1 VKKDKQMNTYH
12 AFPWQ
17 RVVSAQGYT
26 AESKENVTHFTDTL
40 FCIDG
45 SGTIVDIIQHNDDA
59 FRHVR
64 DAARKAGK
72 LTELSSDQ
80 YLLPGLIDLH
90 VHAPQWPQMGKALD
104 KPLEKWLN
112 DYTFPLEARYADVDF
127 ARRNYTELVSA
138 LLANG
143 TTTAVYF
150 ATLHTESSVEL
161 ARICLAQGQRALV
174 GRVAMDDPSQCPDYY
189 RDETAASAEAE
200 TRAFIR
206 AVAELPG
213 NTAKRVLPVITPRFI
228 PSCTDDLLKRLGTV
242 AKETGCHVQTHCSES
257 DWEHGYVKERLGKT
271 DTVALR
277 DFGLLTPKTILAH
290 SNHIEDDDADLI
302 KKTGAGVAHCPLSNF
317 YFANAVFPLRAML
330 DRGLN
335 VGLGTDIAGGHS
347 PSVFDA
353 CRHAITASKALNDGV
368 DARIKPEHRGR
379 PGSAVSFKEAFWLAT
394 AGAGGVLELP
404 VGKLEVGYQFDAIVI
419 DTRAA
424 GSDIYIHPAEDQPE
438 DKLQK
443 IIFNARRNNISRVW
457 VDGKAVKVQ

>member
-1 VKKDKQMNTYH
+1 MNTYH

-45 SGTIVDIIQHNDDA
+45 SGTIVDIIQHNDGA

-271 DTVALR
+271 DTVALH
-277 DFGLLTPKTILAH
+277 DFGLLTQKTILAH

>member
-1 VKKDKQMNTYH
+1 MNTYH

-161 ARICLAQGQRALV
+161 ARICLTQGQRALV

-228 PSCTDDLLKRLGTV
+228 PSCTNDLLKRLGTV
-242 AKETGCHVQTHCSES
+242 ARETGCHVQTHCSES

-419 DTRAA
+419 DARAA

-438 DKLQK
+438 DRLQK
-443 IIFNARRNNISRVW
+443 KSSITPGEITS
-457 VDGKAVKVQ
+457 AVSG

>member
-45 SGTIVDIIQHNDDA
+45 SGTIVDIIQHNDGA

-277 DFGLLTPKTILAH
+277 DFGLLTQKTILAH

-368 DARIKPEHRGR
+368 DAVSNRNTAADQARQ
-379 PGSAVSFKEAFWLAT
+379 SASRKHSGWRQ
-394 AGAGGVLELP
+394 P
-404 VGKLEVGYQFDAIVI
+404 V
-419 DTRAA
+419 
-424 GSDIYIHPAEDQPE
+424 
-438 DKLQK
+438 
-443 IIFNARRNNISRVW
+443 RV
-457 VDGKAVKVQ
+457 ACLSCL

>member
-1 VKKDKQMNTYH
+1 MKKRKNMNTSVM
-12 AFPWQ
+12 
-17 RVVSAQGYT
+17 RVVRAQGYT
-26 AESKENVTHFTDTL
+26 AESKDRVTHFSDVL

-45 SGTIVDIIQHNDDA
+45 NGTIVDIIQGDDGA
-59 FRHVR
+59 FRPEQES
-64 DAARKAGK
+64 ARKAGK

-104 KPLEKWLN
+104 KPLEAWLN
-112 DYTFPLEARYADVDF
+112 DYTFPLEAKYADITF

-150 ATLHTESSVEL
+150 ATLHTKSSVEL
-161 ARICLAQGQRALV
+161 ARICLEQGQRALV
-174 GRVAMDDPSQCPDYY
+174 GRVAMDNPSQCPDYY
-189 RDETAASAEAE
+189 RDESAATAIAE
-200 TRAFIR
+200 TRAFIDD
-206 AVAELPG
+206 VAQLPG

-228 PSCTDDLLKRLGTV
+228 PSCTDALLEGLGKLAT
-242 AKETGCHVQTHCSES
+242 ETGCHVQTHCSES
-257 DWEHGYVKERLGKT
+257 DWEHAYVKQRLGKT
-271 DTVALR
+271 DTAALR
-277 DFGLLTPKTILAH
+277 DFGLLTRKTVLAH
-290 SNHIEDDDADLI
+290 SNHIEDKDADLI
-302 KKTGAGVAHCPLSNF
+302 KQTQAGVAHCPLSNF

-353 CRHAITASKALNDGV
+353 CRHALTASKALNDGV
-368 DARIKPEHRGR
+368 DARIAAEQRGR
-379 PGSAVSFKEAFWLAT
+379 PGSVISFREAFWLAT
-394 AGAGGVLELP
+394 AGAGEVLDLK

-424 GSDIYIHPAEDQPE
+424 GSDIYINMAEDAPE
-438 DKLQK
+438 DRLQK
-443 IIFNARRNNISRVW
+443 IIYNARRNNISRVW
-457 VDGKAVKVQ
+457 VDGNAVNIK

>member
-1 VKKDKQMNTYH
+1 MNTYH

-112 DYTFPLEARYADVDF
+112 DYTFPLEARYADVEF

-242 AKETGCHVQTHCSES
+242 ARETGCHVQTHCSES

-271 DTVALR
+271 DTVALH

-438 DKLQK
+438 DRLQK
-443 IIFNARRNNISRVW
+443 IIYNARRNNISRVW

>member
-1 VKKDKQMNTYH
+1 MNTYH

-161 ARICLAQGQRALV
+161 ARLCLAQGQRALV

-228 PSCTDDLLKRLGTV
+228 PSCTDDLLKRLGIV
-242 AKETGCHVQTHCSES
+242 ARETGCHVQTHCSES

>member
-1 VKKDKQMNTYH
+1 MNTYH

-112 DYTFPLEARYADVDF
+112 DYTFPLEARYADVEF

-242 AKETGCHVQTHCSES
+242 ARETGCHVQTHCSES

-277 DFGLLTPKTILAH
+277 DFGLLTQKTILAH

-438 DKLQK
+438 DRLQK
-443 IIFNARRNNISRVW
+443 IIYNARRNNISRVW

>member
-1 VKKDKQMNTYH
+1 M
-12 AFPWQ
+12 
-17 RVVSAQGYT
+17 
-26 AESKENVTHFTDTL
+26 
-40 FCIDG
+40 
-45 SGTIVDIIQHNDDA
+45 DIIQHNDGA

-242 AKETGCHVQTHCSES
+242 ARETGCHVQTHCSES

-379 PGSAVSFKEAFWLAT
+379 PGSAISFKEAFWLAT
-394 AGAGGVLELP
+394 AGAGGVLGLP

-424 GSDIYIHPAEDQPE
+424 GNDIYIHPAEDQPE
-438 DKLQK
+438 DRLQK
-443 IIFNARRNNISRVW
+443 IIYNARRNNISRVW

>member
-1 VKKDKQMNTYH
+1 MNTYH

-26 AESKENVTHFTDTL
+26 AKSKENVVHFTDTL

-45 SGTIVDIIQHNDDA
+45 SGTIVDIIQHNDGA

-112 DYTFPLEARYADVDF
+112 DYTFPLEARYADVEF

-242 AKETGCHVQTHCSES
+242 ARETGCHVQTHCSES

-277 DFGLLTPKTILAH
+277 DFGLLTQKTILAH

-438 DKLQK
+438 DRLQK
-443 IIFNARRNNISRVW
+443 IIYNARRNNISRVW

>member
-1 VKKDKQMNTYH
+1 MNTSH
-12 AFPWQ
+12 PFPWQ
-17 RVVSAQGYT
+17 RVVSAQGFT
-26 AESKENVTHFTDTL
+26 AESKDTVAHFTDTL

-45 SGTIVDIIQHNDDA
+45 SGTIVDIIQSDDGA

-72 LTELSSDQ
+72 FTELSSDQ

-104 KPLEKWLN
+104 KPLEEWLN

-127 ARRNYTELVSA
+127 ARRNYAELVSA

-174 GRVAMDDPSQCPDYY
+174 GRVAMDDPTQCPDYY

-213 NTAKRVLPVITPRFI
+213 NMTKRVLPVITPRFI

-242 AKETGCHVQTHCSES
+242 ARETGCHVQTHCSES

-277 DFGLLTPKTILAH
+277 DFGLLTRKTILAH
-290 SNHIEDDDADLI
+290 SNHIEDNDADLI
-302 KKTGAGVAHCPLSNF
+302 QKTGAGVAHCPLSNF

-353 CRHAITASKALNDGV
+353 CRHALIASKALNDGV
-368 DARIKPEHRGR
+368 DARIAAKLRGR
-379 PGSAVSFKEAFWLAT
+379 PGSEVSFREAFWLAT
-394 AGAGGVLELP
+394 AGAGEVLDLR
-404 VGKLEVGYQFDAIVI
+404 VGKLAVGYQFDAVVI

-424 GSDIYIHPAEDQPE
+424 GSDIYIDTAEDAPE
-438 DKLQK
+438 DRLQK
-443 IIFNARRNNISRVW
+443 IIYNARRNNISRVW
-457 VDGKAVKVQ
+457 VDGKAVNIQ

>member
-1 VKKDKQMNTYH
+1 MNTYH

-112 DYTFPLEARYADVDF
+112 DYTFPLEARYADVEF

-242 AKETGCHVQTHCSES
+242 ARETGCHVQTHCSES

-277 DFGLLTPKTILAH
+277 DFGLLTQKTILAH

-438 DKLQK
+438 DRLQK
-443 IIFNARRNNISRVW
+443 IIYNARRKNISRVW

>member
-1 VKKDKQMNTYH
+1 MNTYH

-45 SGTIVDIIQHNDDA
+45 SGTIVDIIQHNDGA

-112 DYTFPLEARYADVDF
+112 DYTFPLEARYADVEF

-242 AKETGCHVQTHCSES
+242 ARETGCHVQTHCSES

-438 DKLQK
+438 DRLQK
-443 IIFNARRNNISRVW
+443 IIYNARRNNISRVW

>member
-1 VKKDKQMNTYH
+1 MNTYH

-45 SGTIVDIIQHNDDA
+45 SGTIVDIIQHNDGA

-213 NTAKRVLPVITPRFI
+213 NMAKRVLPVITPRFI

-242 AKETGCHVQTHCSES
+242 ARETGCHVQTHCSES

>member
-1 VKKDKQMNTYH
+1 MNTYH

-45 SGTIVDIIQHNDDA
+45 SGTIVDIIQHNDGA

-242 AKETGCHVQTHCSES
+242 AKETGSHVQTHCSES

-438 DKLQK
+438 DRLQK

>member
-1 VKKDKQMNTYH
+1 MNTSH
-12 AFPWQ
+12 PFPWQ
-17 RVVSAQGYT
+17 RVISAQGYT
-26 AESKENVTHFTDTL
+26 AESKESVTHFTDTL

-45 SGTIVDIIQHNDDA
+45 SGTIVDIIRHDKDT
-59 FRHVR
+59 FRHIC
-64 DAARKAGK
+64 DAARKADK

-104 KPLEKWLN
+104 KPLEEWLN

-143 TTTAVYF
+143 TTTAAYF

-174 GRVAMDDPSQCPDYY
+174 GRVAMDDPAQCPDYY

-228 PSCTDDLLKRLGTV
+228 PSCTDDLLKRLGAV
-242 AKETGCHVQTHCSES
+242 ARETGCHVQTHCSES

-271 DTVALR
+271 DTAALR
-277 DFGLLTPKTILAH
+277 DFGLLTRKTILAH

-302 KKTGAGVAHCPLSNF
+302 QETGAGVAHCPLSNF

-368 DARIKPEHRGR
+368 DARIVAEQRGR
-379 PGSAVSFKEAFWLAT
+379 PGSAISFREAFWLAT
-394 AGAGGVLELP
+394 GGAGEVLDLR
-404 VGKLEVGYQFDAIVI
+404 VGKLAVGYQFDAIVV

-424 GSDIYIHPAEDQPE
+424 GSDIYIDTAEDAPE
-438 DKLQK
+438 DRLQK
-443 IIFNARRNNISRVW
+443 IIYNARRNNISRVW
-457 VDGKAVKVQ
+457 VDGKAVNIQ

>member
-1 VKKDKQMNTYH
+1 MNTYH

-45 SGTIVDIIQHNDDA
+45 SGTIVDIIQHNDGA

-242 AKETGCHVQTHCSES
+242 ARETGCHVQTHCSES

-277 DFGLLTPKTILAH
+277 DFGLLTQKTILAH

-438 DKLQK
+438 DRLQK

>member
-1 VKKDKQMNTYH
+1 MNTYH

-45 SGTIVDIIQHNDDA
+45 SGTIVDIIQHNDGA

-127 ARRNYTELVSA
+127 TRRNYTELVSA

-277 DFGLLTPKTILAH
+277 DFGLLTKKTILAH

-330 DRGLN
+330 DRELN

-424 GSDIYIHPAEDQPE
+424 GSDIYIHAAEDQPE
-438 DKLQK
+438 DRLQK
-443 IIFNARRNNISRVW
+443 IIYNARRNNISRVW

>member
-1 VKKDKQMNTYH
+1 MNTYH

-45 SGTIVDIIQHNDDA
+45 SGTIVDIIQHNDGA

-438 DKLQK
+438 DRLQK
-443 IIFNARRNNISRVW
+443 IIYNARRNNISRVW

>member
-1 VKKDKQMNTYH
+1 MNTYH

-242 AKETGCHVQTHCSES
+242 AKETGCYVQTHCSES

>member
-1 VKKDKQMNTYH
+1 MNTYH

-242 AKETGCHVQTHCSES
+242 ARETGCHVQTHCSES

-277 DFGLLTPKTILAH
+277 DFGLLTQKTILAH

-438 DKLQK
+438 DRLQK
-443 IIFNARRNNISRVW
+443 IIYNARRNNISRVW

>member
-1 VKKDKQMNTYH
+1 MNTYH

-45 SGTIVDIIQHNDDA
+45 SGTIVDIIQHNDGA

-127 ARRNYTELVSA
+127 ARQNYTELVSA

-277 DFGLLTPKTILAH
+277 DFGLLTQKTILAH

-438 DKLQK
+438 DRLQK
-443 IIFNARRNNISRVW
+443 IIYNARRNNISRVW

>member
-1 VKKDKQMNTYH
+1 MNTYH

-45 SGTIVDIIQHNDDA
+45 SGTIVDIIQHNDGA

-277 DFGLLTPKTILAH
+277 DFGLLTQKTILAH

>member
-1 VKKDKQMNTYH
+1 MNTSH

-17 RVVSAQGYT
+17 QVVSAQGYT
-26 AESKENVTHFTDTL
+26 AKSKDSVTHFTDTL

-45 SGTIVDIIQHNDDA
+45 SGTIVDIFQCSDSA
-59 FRHVR
+59 FRPVR

-104 KPLEKWLN
+104 KPLEAWLN
-112 DYTFPLEARYADVDF
+112 DYTFPLEAKYADTDF
-127 ARRNYTELVSA
+127 ARRNYTELVDA

-150 ATLHTESSVEL
+150 ATLHTSSSVEL
-161 ARICLAQGQRALV
+161 ARICVERGQRALV
-174 GRVAMDDPSQCPDYY
+174 GRVAMDDESQCPDYY
-189 RDETAASAEAE
+189 RDESAASAIEE
-200 TRAFIR
+200 TRAFIKY
-206 AVAELPG
+206 VTQLPG
-213 NTAKRVLPVITPRFI
+213 NTSKRVLPVITPRFI
-228 PSCTDDLLKRLGTV
+228 PSCTDTLLEGLGKL
-242 AKETGCHVQTHCSES
+242 AAETGCHVQTHCSES
-257 DWEHGYVKERLGKT
+257 DWEHAYVKERLDKT

-277 DFGLLTPKTILAH
+277 DFGLLTRKTILAH
-290 SNHIEDDDADLI
+290 SNHIEDDDAHLI
-302 KKTGAGVAHCPLSNF
+302 HQTGAGIAHCPLSNF

-330 DRGLN
+330 DHGLN

-353 CRHAITASKALNDGV
+353 CRHTLIASKALNDGV
-368 DARIKPEHRGR
+368 DARIPEERRGR
-379 PGSAVSFKEAFWLAT
+379 PDSAVSFREAFWLAT
-394 AGAGGVLELP
+394 AGAGEVLDLR
-404 VGKLEVGYQFDAIVI
+404 VGKLAVGYQFDAIVI

-438 DKLQK
+438 DILQK
-443 IIFNARRNNISRVW
+443 IIYNARRNNISRVW
-457 VDGKAVKVQ
+457 VDGKAVNIQ

>member
-1 VKKDKQMNTYH
+1 MNTYH

-45 SGTIVDIIQHNDDA
+45 SGTIVDIIQHNDGA

-242 AKETGCHVQTHCSES
+242 ARETGCHVQTHCSES

-330 DRGLN
+330 DHGLN

-419 DTRAA
+419 DTRTA

>member
-1 VKKDKQMNTYH
+1 M
-12 AFPWQ
+12 
-17 RVVSAQGYT
+17 
-26 AESKENVTHFTDTL
+26 
-40 FCIDG
+40 
-45 SGTIVDIIQHNDDA
+45 DIIQHNDGA

-242 AKETGCHVQTHCSES
+242 ARETGCHVQTHCSES

-271 DTVALR
+271 DTVALH
-277 DFGLLTPKTILAH
+277 DFGLLTQKTILAH

-438 DKLQK
+438 DRLQK
-443 IIFNARRNNISRVW
+443 IIYNARRNNISRVW

>member
-1 VKKDKQMNTYH
+1 MNTYH

-45 SGTIVDIIQHNDDA
+45 SGTIVDIIQHNDGA

-277 DFGLLTPKTILAH
+277 DFGLLTQKTILAH

-438 DKLQK
+438 DRLQK

>member
-1 VKKDKQMNTYH
+1 MNTYH

-189 RDETAASAEAE
+189 RDETAASAETE

-228 PSCTDDLLKRLGTV
+228 PSCTDDLLKRLGIV
-242 AKETGCHVQTHCSES
+242 ARETGCHVQTHCSES

>member
-1 VKKDKQMNTYH
+1 MNTYH

-228 PSCTDDLLKRLGTV
+228 PSCTDDLLKRLGIV
-242 AKETGCHVQTHCSES
+242 ARETGCHVQTHCSES

-438 DKLQK
+438 DRLQK
-443 IIFNARRNNISRVW
+443 IIYNARRNNISRVW

>member
-1 VKKDKQMNTYH
+1 MNTYH

-45 SGTIVDIIQHNDDA
+45 SGTIVDIIQHNDGA

-189 RDETAASAEAE
+189 RDDTAASAEAE

-228 PSCTDDLLKRLGTV
+228 PSCTDDLLKRLGSV

>member
-1 VKKDKQMNTYH
+1 MNTYH

-26 AESKENVTHFTDTL
+26 AKSKENVTHFTDTL

-45 SGTIVDIIQHNDDA
+45 SGTIVDIIQHNDGA

-213 NTAKRVLPVITPRFI
+213 NTAKRGLPVITPRFI

-271 DTVALR
+271 DTVALH
-277 DFGLLTPKTILAH
+277 DFGLLTQKTILAH

>member
-45 SGTIVDIIQHNDDA
+45 SGTIVDIIQHNDGA

-242 AKETGCHVQTHCSES
+242 ARETGCHVQTHCSES

-277 DFGLLTPKTILAH
+277 DFGLLTQKTILAH

>member
-1 VKKDKQMNTYH
+1 MNTYH

-45 SGTIVDIIQHNDDA
+45 SGTIVDIIQHNDGA

-242 AKETGCHVQTHCSES
+242 ARETGCHVQTHCSES

-277 DFGLLTPKTILAH
+277 DFGLLTQKTILAH

-438 DKLQK
+438 DRLQK
-443 IIFNARRNNISRVW
+443 IIYNARRNNISRVW

>member
-1 VKKDKQMNTYH
+1 MNTYH

-26 AESKENVTHFTDTL
+26 AESKENVTHFTETL

-45 SGTIVDIIQHNDDA
+45 SGTIVDIIQHNDGA

>member
-1 VKKDKQMNTYH
+1 M
-12 AFPWQ
+12 
-17 RVVSAQGYT
+17 
-26 AESKENVTHFTDTL
+26 
-40 FCIDG
+40 
-45 SGTIVDIIQHNDDA
+45 DIIQHNDGA

-112 DYTFPLEARYADVDF
+112 DYTFPLKARYADVDF

-242 AKETGCHVQTHCSES
+242 ARETGCHVQTHCSES

-271 DTVALR
+271 DTVALH
-277 DFGLLTPKTILAH
+277 DFGLLTQKTILAH

-379 PGSAVSFKEAFWLAT
+379 PGSAISFKEAFWLAT
-394 AGAGGVLELP
+394 AGAGGVLGLP

-438 DKLQK
+438 DRLQK
-443 IIFNARRNNISRVW
+443 IIYNARRNNISRVW

>member
-1 VKKDKQMNTYH
+1 MNTYH

-45 SGTIVDIIQHNDDA
+45 SGTIVDIIQHNDGA

-242 AKETGCHVQTHCSES
+242 ARETGCHVQTHCSES

-277 DFGLLTPKTILAH
+277 DFGLLTQKTILAH

-394 AGAGGVLELP
+394 AGAGGVLGLP

>member
-1 VKKDKQMNTYH
+1 MNTYH

-26 AESKENVTHFTDTL
+26 AESKENVIHFTDTL

-45 SGTIVDIIQHNDDA
+45 SGIIVDIIQHNDGA

-242 AKETGCHVQTHCSES
+242 ARETGCHVQTHCSES

>member
-1 VKKDKQMNTYH
+1 MNTYH

-45 SGTIVDIIQHNDDA
+45 SGTIVDIIQHNDGA

-242 AKETGCHVQTHCSES
+242 ARETGCHVQTHCSES

-277 DFGLLTPKTILAH
+277 DFGLLTKKTILAH

-438 DKLQK
+438 DRLQK
-443 IIFNARRNNISRVW
+443 IIYNARRNNISRVW

>member
-1 VKKDKQMNTYH
+1 MNTLH

-17 RVVSAQGYT
+17 QVVSAQGYT
-26 AESKENVTHFTDTL
+26 AESKDRVTHFSDTL

-45 SGTIVDIIQHNDDA
+45 SGTIVDIIRGDDGA
-59 FRHVR
+59 FSPVR
-64 DAARKAGK
+64 DAARMAGK

-104 KPLEKWLN
+104 KPLAEWLN
-112 DYTFPLEARYADVDF
+112 DYTFPLEAKYADIAF
-127 ARRNYTELVSA
+127 ARRHYTELVNA

-189 RDETAASAEAE
+189 RDESAETALAE
-200 TRAFIR
+200 TRAFIH
-206 AVAELPG
+206 AVAQLTG

-228 PSCTDDLLKRLGTV
+228 PSCMDALLEGLGKLAT
-242 AKETGCHVQTHCSES
+242 ETGCHVQTHCSES
-257 DWEHGYVKERLGKT
+257 DWEHAYVKQRLGKT
-271 DTVALR
+271 DTTALR
-277 DFGLLTPKTILAH
+277 DFGLLTRKTVLAH

-302 KKTGAGVAHCPLSNF
+302 KQTQAGVAHCPLSNF

-330 DRGLN
+330 DRGLH

-353 CRHAITASKALNDGV
+353 CRHAMTASKALNDGV
-368 DARIKPEHRGR
+368 DARIAAEQRGR
-379 PGSAVSFKEAFWLAT
+379 PDSAISFREAFWLAT
-394 AGAGGVLELP
+394 VGAGEVLDLR
-404 VGKLEVGYQFDAIVI
+404 VGKLAVGYQFDAIVI

-424 GSDIYIHPAEDQPE
+424 GSDIYIDTAEDAPE
-438 DKLQK
+438 DRLQK
-443 IIFNARRNNISRVW
+443 IIYNARRNNISRVW
-457 VDGKAVKVQ
+457 VDGKAVNIQ

>member
-1 VKKDKQMNTYH
+1 MNTYH

-45 SGTIVDIIQHNDDA
+45 SGTIVDIIQHNDGA

-127 ARRNYTELVSA
+127 ASRNYTELVSA

-277 DFGLLTPKTILAH
+277 DFGLLTQKTILAH

-443 IIFNARRNNISRVW
+443 IIFNGRRNNISRVW